1 MRIAVVDYSGHAFAV
16 QLSRALAA
24 RGHEVRHFHFAEF
37 LSPHGTLSRM
47 PDDPD
52 HFSIEAISLGVP
64 FYKYS
69 FVRRRFQEVRIGR
82 AFAAAIA
89 AFGAD
94 VVLAGNCPLDCVAA
108 IGRSARRT
116 GSRFV
121 FWQQDIYS
129 AAITRILTRKFGLPG
144 RMVGAHYRRVERN
157 ALRASDAIVVISRDF
172 VDTIRGELRLPAE
185 RIHVIENWAPIREL
199 PQRPKDNDWARR
211 HGFADKTVVLYSGT
225 IGLKHDPHQLLDLAL
240 SLQGDADTMMVV
252 VSEGPY
258 ADWLASQCAQL
269 GLANVRVL
277 PFQPFE
283 SFPDVLGSADVT
295 VAILEPDAGVFSVP
309 SKILSYLCAGRAI
322 VLSSPP
328 ENLAARIVENCNAGR
343 VVDAGDRAALV
354 HAVRLLIDH
363 PVLRIEAGLNARRY
377 AEAAFDIDMVATRFE
392 AVFRDVLR
400 ERRPTRATGP
410 ASRRPATDRAVIDTR
425 DLD

>member
-1 MRIAVVDYSGHAFAV
+1 MRIAIVDYSGHAFAV

-24 RGHEVRHFHFAEF
+24 RGHEVRHFHYADFQ
-37 LSPHGTLSRM
+37 SPHGTLSRTA
-47 PDDPD
+47 DDPPT
-52 HFSIEAISLGVP
+52 FSIAPVSLGVP
-64 FYKYS
+64 FHKHS

-94 VVLAGNCPLDCVAA
+94 VVLAGNCPLDCVSQ
-108 IGRSARRT
+108 IGRGARRS

-129 AAITRILTRKFGLPG
+129 SAITRILGRKFGLPG
-144 RMVGAHYRRVERN
+144 RLVGAHYRRVERN
-157 ALRASDAIVVISRDF
+157 ALRNSDAIVVISRDF
-172 VDTIRGELRLPAE
+172 VDTIRDELRLPAG

-211 HGFADKTVVLYSGT
+211 HGLADKTVVLYSGT

-240 SLQGDADTMMVV
+240 SLQGDANTHLVV

-258 ADWLASQCAQL
+258 ADWLASQCTQL

-277 PFQPFE
+277 PFQPFAD
-283 SFPDVLGSADVT
+283 FPNVLGSADVT

-322 VLSSPP
+322 VLSAPT
-328 ENLAARIVENCNAGR
+328 ENLAARIVRGCNAGR

-354 HAVRLLIDH
+354 HAVRLFMDN
-363 PVLRIEAGLNARRY
+363 PALRADAGRNARRH
-377 AEAAFDIDMVATRFE
+377 AEATFDIDMVATRFE
-392 AVFRDVLR
+392 TVFHDLLT
-400 ERRPTRATGP
+400 EQ
-410 ASRRPATDRAVIDTR
+410 ASRTASPLHDDTMRPIVRR
-425 DLD
+425 

>member
-24 RGHEVRHFHFAEF
+24 RGHEVRHFHFSEF
-37 LSPHGTLSRM
+37 QSPHGTLSRTAE
-47 PDDPD
+47 DPD
-52 HFSIEAISLGVP
+52 NFSIQPISLGVP

-82 AFAAAIA
+82 AFAAAIT

-94 VVLAGNCPLDCVAA
+94 VVLAGNCPLDCVAE
-108 IGRSARRT
+108 IGRSARRA

-129 AAITRILTRKFGLPG
+129 AAIARILSRKFGLPG
-144 RMVGAHYRRVERN
+144 RLVGAHYRRVERN

-172 VDTIRGELRLPAE
+172 VDTIRHELQLPAE

-199 PQRPKDNDWARR
+199 PLRPKDNDWARR
-211 HGFADKTVVLYSGT
+211 HGLADKIVVLYSGT

-240 SLQGDADTMMVV
+240 SLQSDATAMMMV

-283 SFPDVLGSADVT
+283 DFPDVLGSADVT

-322 VLSSPP
+322 VLSAPS
-328 ENLAARIVENCNAGR
+328 ENLAARIVRGFDAGR

-354 HAVRLLIDH
+354 HAVRLFLDN
-363 PVLRIEAGLNARRY
+363 PALRTEAGRNARRH
-377 AEAAFDIDMVATRFE
+377 AEATFDIEMVATRFE
-392 AVFRDVLR
+392 AVFRDVLS
-400 ERRPTRATGP
+400 ERQRARVPGALPDDTVRPTV
-410 ASRRPATDRAVIDTR
+410 RP
-425 DLD
+425 

>member
-24 RGHEVRHFHFAEF
+24 RGHEVRHFHFADF
-37 LSPHGTLSRM
+37 QSPHGTLSRTAN
-47 PDDPD
+47 DPPT
-52 HFSIEAISLGVP
+52 FSIVPISLGVP
-64 FYKYS
+64 FYKHS

-94 VVLAGNCPLDCVAA
+94 VVLAGNCPLDCITQ
-108 IGRSARRT
+108 IGNGARRS

-129 AAITRILTRKFGLPG
+129 AAIARILGRKFGLPG
-144 RMVGAHYRRVERN
+144 RMIGAHYRRVERT
-157 ALRASDAIVVISRDF
+157 ALRRSDAIVVISRDF
-172 VDTIRGELRLPAE
+172 VDTIRDELKLPAG

-199 PQRPKDNDWARR
+199 PQRPKDNEWAKR
-211 HGFADKTVVLYSGT
+211 HGLDDKTVVLYSGT

-240 SLQGDADTMMVV
+240 SLRGDPNAHLVV

-269 GLANVRVL
+269 GLGNVRVL
-277 PFQPFE
+277 PFQSFE
-283 SFPDVLGSADVT
+283 DFPNVLGTADVT

-309 SKILSYLCAGRAI
+309 SKILSYLCGGRAI
-322 VLSSPP
+322 VLSAPT
-328 ENLAARIVENCNAGR
+328 ENLAARIVRGCNAGR

-354 HAVRLLIDH
+354 HAVRLYMDN
-363 PVLRIEAGLNARRY
+363 PPLRTEAGRNARRH
-377 AEAAFDIDMVATRFE
+377 AEATFDIDMVATRFE
-392 AVFRDVLR
+392 GVFRDLLADQPAR
-400 ERRPTRATGP
+400 AAGALADDTMRPIIRQ
-410 ASRRPATDRAVIDTR
+410 
-425 DLD
+425 